1 MRFFG
6 TVLMALR
13 SLLRNPTRTLLT
25 MLGIIIGIAAVITMM
40 EIGAGSSA
48 SIRSTI
54 EQMGAGSGVVYPGVR
69 RVAGIKVGVNTWT
82 RLLPSDAEAIL
93 QECPHVSQVSPVVSS
108 SSAQAIFGAENWI
121 PAQMYGVSPAYFAIR
136 DWQIAEGRFFTER
149 EVGGNARVCLAELRR
164 SIMKCVST
172 TPRSS

>member
-1 MRFFG
+1 MRFFS
-6 TVLMALR
+6 TVFMALR

-25 MLGIIIGIAAVITMM
+25 MLGIIIGIAAVIAMM

-82 RLLPSDAEAIL
+82 RLLPADAEAIM
-93 QECPHVSQVSPVVSS
+93 QECPHISQVSPWKSS
-108 SSAQAIFGAENWI
+108 LTIVEPTRHTRALTSTSRSVKKRPSSTCQSR
-121 PAQMYGVSPAYFAIR
+121 M
-136 DWQIAEGRFFTER
+136 
-149 EVGGNARVCLAELRR
+149 L
-164 SIMKCVST
+164 K
-172 TPRSS
+172 